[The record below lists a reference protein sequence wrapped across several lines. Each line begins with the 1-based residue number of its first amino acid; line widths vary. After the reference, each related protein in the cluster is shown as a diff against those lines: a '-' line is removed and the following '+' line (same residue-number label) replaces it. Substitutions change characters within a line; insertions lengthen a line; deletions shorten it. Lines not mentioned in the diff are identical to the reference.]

1 MIGGELEIKK
11 LVVDIDE
18 SKALKEGGIT
28 NLDIA
33 LSLQS
38 ALSGFEVTTFRK
50 EDKLIPIV
58 LRSNENTKDDLDRLE
73 SINVYAQAS
82 GKKYPLSQVASI
94 KAVFE
99 ESKIVRRDRQKTV
112 TVGAYISE
120 GYNALAVF
128 EQIEPFMKEFQN
140 SFPLGYYY
148 EFGGEY
154 EASGKANESI
164 AVNLPVAFMVILLL
178 MVAQFNSIKKPIIIL
193 TTIPLGVIGVSIGL
207 YITGSYFGFMTLLGI
222 ISLSGI
228 VINNAI
234 VLLER
239 IKIEEEENGF
249 SKYDSIIE
257 ASISRFRPILLTT
270 ITTIFGLIP
279 LWFSGGLMWEPM
291 AIAIIFGL
299 MFSTMLTL
307 GFVPVLY
314 SLFF

>member
-1 MIGGELEIKK
+1 
-11 LVVDIDE
+11 
-18 SKALKEGGIT
+18 
-28 NLDIA
+28 
-33 LSLQS
+33 
-38 ALSGFEVTTFRK
+38 
-50 EDKLIPIV
+50 
-58 LRSNENTKDDLDRLE
+58 
-73 SINVYAQAS
+73 
-82 GKKYPLSQVASI
+82 
-94 KAVFE
+94 
-99 ESKIVRRDRQKTV
+99 
-112 TVGAYISE
+112 
-120 GYNALAVF
+120 
-128 EQIEPFMKEFQN
+128 
-140 SFPLGYYY
+140 
-148 EFGGEY
+148 
-154 EASGKANESI
+154 
-164 AVNLPVAFMVILLL
+164 
-178 MVAQFNSIKKPIIIL
+178 
-193 TTIPLGVIGVSIGL
+193 
-207 YITGSYFGFMTLLGI
+207 MTLLGI

-314 SLFF
+314 SLFLG